1 MPVMKLKGVNV
12 LRTIVL
18 MRKCSATILQIIVC
32 TEDMISGSLWDAI
45 NTKQSNPEA
54 VKVTFCVL

>member
-1 MPVMKLKGVNV
+1 MS
-12 LRTIVL
+12 
-18 MRKCSATILQIIVC
+18 KCTEDYSPYAECSEIILQIIVC

-54 VKVTFCVL
+54 VKVTSHVF